1 MNANEL
7 RQMIRRSDIQPFV
20 VHMDDGAS
28 YKVTHPDFALLAP
41 GTLIIAASPGEDLGG
56 SNFVLCLVSHISR
69 LEVLKPKSKAK

>member
-7 RQMIRRSDIQPFV
+7 RQMIRRSDKQPFV
-20 VHMDDGAS
+20 VYMDDGAT

-56 SNFVLCLVSHISR
+56 CNFVLCLLSHITR
-69 LEVLKPKSKAK
+69 LEVLKAKPNAK